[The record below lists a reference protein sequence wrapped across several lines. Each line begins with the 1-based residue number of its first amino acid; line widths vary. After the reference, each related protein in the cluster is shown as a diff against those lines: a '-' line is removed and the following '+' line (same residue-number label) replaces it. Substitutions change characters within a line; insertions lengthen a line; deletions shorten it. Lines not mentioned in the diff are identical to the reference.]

1 MTTAS
6 STQVPQ
12 HIGIIL
18 DGNRR
23 WAAAKNL
30 PKLEGHRAG
39 YETLKTVA
47 TYAFK
52 KGASF
57 ISAFVFSTENW
68 GRSQQEVDYLMK
80 LLLWVAKNE
89 VDSFNKQNI
98 RVRFLGE
105 EEKLSPNVLKAMR
118 NAEEKTKNNTAGTLL
133 LCLNY
138 GGKQEIASAATKFLR
153 ANPTADSITVED
165 ISNNIYEPSVPDID
179 LIIRTSGEQ
188 RLSNFMLWRAAYSEL
203 YFTEAHWPAF
213 TEAMFD
219 EAIEAYSI
227 RQRRFGT

>member
-52 KGASF
+52 RGASF

-105 EEKLSPNVLKAMR
+105 EEKLSPNVIKAMR
-118 NAEEKTKNNTAGTLL
+118 DAEEKTKNNTAGTLL

-153 ANPTADSITVED
+153 ANPKAETITVDD

>member
-1 MTTAS
+1 MSNTSPTTIP
-6 STQVPQ
+6 THV
-12 HIGIIL
+12 GIIL

-23 WAAAKNL
+23 WAAAQNL

-39 YETLKTVA
+39 YETLKKIA
-47 TYAFK
+47 TSAFK
-52 KGASF
+52 KGVSY
-57 ISAFVFSTENW
+57 ISAYVFSTENW
-68 GRSQQEVDYLMK
+68 GRSQQEIDYLMK

-89 VDSFNKQNI
+89 VDSFNKENI

-105 EEKLSPNVLKAMR
+105 EDKLSPAVIKAMR
-118 NAEEKTKNNTAGTLL
+118 NAEEKTKDNTAGTLL

-138 GGKQEIASAATKFLR
+138 GGKQEIASAVTKFLR
-153 ANPTADSITVED
+153 DNPNTKQVTEED
-165 ISNNIYEPSVPDID
+165 ISRYVYEPSVPDVD

-203 YFTEAHWPAF
+203 YFTESHWPAF
-213 TEAMFD
+213 TEGMLD
-219 EAIEAYSI
+219 EALSAFSI

>member
-105 EEKLSPNVLKAMR
+105 EEKLSPNVIKAMR
-118 NAEEKTKNNTAGTLL
+118 DAEEKTKNNTAGTLL

-153 ANPTADSITVED
+153 ANPTADTITVED

>member
-52 KGASF
+52 RGASF

-118 NAEEKTKNNTAGTLL
+118 DAEEKTKNNTAGTLL

-153 ANPTADSITVED
+153 ANPTADTITAT
-165 ISNNIYEPSVPDID
+165 P
-179 LIIRTSGEQ
+179 LINRG
-188 RLSNFMLWRAAYSEL
+188 
-203 YFTEAHWPAF
+203 P
-213 TEAMFD
+213 
-219 EAIEAYSI
+219 
-227 RQRRFGT
+227 G

>member
-1 MTTAS
+1 MATVS
-6 STQVPQ
+6 STQVPH

-105 EEKLSPNVLKAMR
+105 EEKLSPKVLKAMR
-118 NAEEKTKNNTAGTLL
+118 DAEEKTKNNTAGTLL

-153 ANPTADSITVED
+153 ANPTADSITVDD

-227 RQRRFGT
+227 RHRRFGA

>member
-52 KGASF
+52 RGASF

-118 NAEEKTKNNTAGTLL
+118 DAEEKTKNNTAGTLL

-153 ANPTADSITVED
+153 ANPTADTITVDD

-179 LIIRTSGEQ
+179 LLIRTSGEQ

>member
-47 TYAFK
+47 TYAFR

-105 EEKLSPNVLKAMR
+105 EEKLSPNVIKAMR
-118 NAEEKTKNNTAGTLL
+118 DAEEKTKNNTAGTLL

-153 ANPTADSITVED
+153 ANPTADTITVED

>member
-1 MTTAS
+1 MATVS
-6 STQVPQ
+6 STHVPH

-23 WAAAKNL
+23 WAADKNI

-89 VDSFNKQNI
+89 VESFNKQNI

-153 ANPTADSITVED
+153 ANPNADAITVED
-165 ISNNIYEPSVPDID
+165 ISNYIYEPSVPDID

-219 EAIEAYSI
+219 EALEAYNI

>member
-118 NAEEKTKNNTAGTLL
+118 DAEEKTKNNTAGTLL

-165 ISNNIYEPSVPDID
+165 ISSNIYEPSVPDID
-179 LIIRTSGEQ
+179 LLIRTSGEQ

>member
-52 KGASF
+52 RGASF

-118 NAEEKTKNNTAGTLL
+118 DAEEKTKNNTAGTLL

-153 ANPTADSITVED
+153 ANPTADTITVED

-179 LIIRTSGEQ
+179 LLIRTSGEQ

-203 YFTEAHWPAF
+203 YFTEAHWPA
-213 TEAMFD
+213 
-219 EAIEAYSI
+219 
-227 RQRRFGT
+227 

>member
-105 EEKLSPNVLKAMR
+105 EEKLSPNVIKAMR
-118 NAEEKTKNNTAGTLL
+118 DAEEKTKNNTAGTLL

-153 ANPTADSITVED
+153 ANPTADTITVED

-227 RQRRFGT
+227 RQRRFGA

>member
-105 EEKLSPNVLKAMR
+105 EEKLSPNVIKAMR
-118 NAEEKTKNNTAGTLL
+118 DAEEKTKNNTAGTLL

-153 ANPTADSITVED
+153 ANPTADTITVED

-179 LIIRTSGEQ
+179 LLIRTSGEQ

>member
-1 MTTAS
+1 MATVSYTH
-6 STQVPQ
+6 VPH

-23 WAAAKNL
+23 WAADKNI

-89 VDSFNKQNI
+89 VESFNKQNI

-153 ANPTADSITVED
+153 ANPNADAITVED
-165 ISNNIYEPSVPDID
+165 ISNYIYEPSVPDID

-219 EAIEAYSI
+219 EALEAYSI

>member
-1 MTTAS
+1 MATVS
-6 STQVPQ
+6 STHVPH

-23 WAAAKNL
+23 WAADKNI

-89 VDSFNKQNI
+89 VESFNKQNI

-153 ANPTADSITVED
+153 ANPNADAITVED
-165 ISNNIYEPSVPDID
+165 ISNYIYEPSVPDID

-219 EAIEAYSI
+219 EALEAYSI

>member
-52 KGASF
+52 RGASF

-118 NAEEKTKNNTAGTLL
+118 DAEEKTKNNTAGTLL

-153 ANPTADSITVED
+153 ANPTADTITVED

-179 LIIRTSGEQ
+179 LLIRTSGEQ

-227 RQRRFGT
+227 RQRRFGA

>member
-105 EEKLSPNVLKAMR
+105 EEKLSPNVIKAMR
-118 NAEEKTKNNTAGTLL
+118 DAEEKTKNNTAGTLL

-153 ANPTADSITVED
+153 ANPKAETITVDD

>member
-105 EEKLSPNVLKAMR
+105 EEKLSPNVIKAMR
-118 NAEEKTKNNTAGTLL
+118 DAEEKTKNNTAGTLL

-153 ANPTADSITVED
+153 ANPTAETITVDD

>member
-39 YETLKTVA
+39 YDTLKTVA

-118 NAEEKTKNNTAGTLL
+118 DAEEKTKNNTAGTLL

-138 GGKQEIASAATKFLR
+138 GGKQEIASAATRFLR
-153 ANPTADSITVED
+153 ANPTAETITVDD

-213 TEAMFD
+213 TESMFD
-219 EAIEAYSI
+219 EALEAYSI

>member
-1 MTTAS
+1 MATVS
-6 STQVPQ
+6 STHVPH

-23 WAAAKNL
+23 WAADKNI

-89 VDSFNKQNI
+89 VESFNKQNI

-138 GGKQEIASAATKFLR
+138 GGKQEIASAATRFLR
-153 ANPTADSITVED
+153 ANPTVDSITVDD

>member
-1 MTTAS
+1 MATVS
-6 STQVPQ
+6 STHVPH

-23 WAAAKNL
+23 WAADKNI

-153 ANPTADSITVED
+153 ANPNADAITVED
-165 ISNNIYEPSVPDID
+165 ISNYIYEPSVPDID

-219 EAIEAYSI
+219 EALEAYSI

>member
-6 STQVPQ
+6 STKVPQ

-118 NAEEKTKNNTAGTLL
+118 DAEEKTKNNTAGTLL

-153 ANPTADSITVED
+153 ANPTADTITVDD

-179 LIIRTSGEQ
+179 LLIRTSGEQ

>member
-39 YETLKTVA
+39 YETLKTVV

-153 ANPTADSITVED
+153 ANPTADTITVED

-219 EAIEAYSI
+219 EALEAYSI

>member
-23 WAAAKNL
+23 WAADKNI

-153 ANPTADSITVED
+153 ANPNADAITVED
-165 ISNNIYEPSVPDID
+165 ISNYIYEPSVPDID

-219 EAIEAYSI
+219 EALEAYSI

>member
-52 KGASF
+52 RGASF

-118 NAEEKTKNNTAGTLL
+118 DAEEKTKNNTAGTLL

-138 GGKQEIASAATKFLR
+138 GGKQEIATAATKFLR
-153 ANPTADSITVED
+153 ANPTADTITVED

-179 LIIRTSGEQ
+179 LLIRTSGEQ

-227 RQRRFGT
+227 RQRRFGA

>member
-23 WAAAKNL
+23 WAADKNI

-89 VDSFNKQNI
+89 VDSYNKQNI

-219 EAIEAYSI
+219 EALEAYSI
-227 RQRRFGT
+227 RHRRFGT

>member
-118 NAEEKTKNNTAGTLL
+118 DAEEKTKNNTAGTLL

-153 ANPTADSITVED
+153 ANPTADTITVED

>member
-30 PKLEGHRAG
+30 PKLEGHSAG

-52 KGASF
+52 RGASF

-118 NAEEKTKNNTAGTLL
+118 DAEEKTKNNTAGTLL

-153 ANPTADSITVED
+153 ANPTADTITVED

-179 LIIRTSGEQ
+179 LLIRTSGEQ

-227 RQRRFGT
+227 RQRRFGA

>member
-1 MTTAS
+1 MATVS
-6 STQVPQ
+6 STHVPH

-23 WAAAKNL
+23 WAADKNI

-52 KGASF
+52 RGASF

-89 VDSFNKQNI
+89 VESFNKQNI

-153 ANPTADSITVED
+153 ANPNADAITVED
-165 ISNNIYEPSVPDID
+165 ISNYIYEPSVPDID

-219 EAIEAYSI
+219 EALEAYSI

>member
-52 KGASF
+52 RGASF

-105 EEKLSPNVLKAMR
+105 EEKLSPNVIKAMR
-118 NAEEKTKNNTAGTLL
+118 DAEEKTKNNTAGTLL

-153 ANPTADSITVED
+153 ANPTADTITVED

-179 LIIRTSGEQ
+179 LLIRTSGEQ

-227 RQRRFGT
+227 RQRRFGA

>member
-1 MTTAS
+1 MATVS
-6 STQVPQ
+6 STQVPH

-89 VDSFNKQNI
+89 VESFNKQNI

-118 NAEEKTKNNTAGTLL
+118 DAEEKTKNNTAGTLL

-153 ANPTADSITVED
+153 ANPTADSITVDD

-227 RQRRFGT
+227 RHRRFGA

>member
-1 MTTAS
+1 MATAS
-6 STQVPQ
+6 STHVPH

-23 WAAAKNL
+23 WAADKNI

-89 VDSFNKQNI
+89 VESFNKQNI

-105 EEKLSPNVLKAMR
+105 EEKLSPNVIKAMR

-153 ANPTADSITVED
+153 ANPNADAITVED
-165 ISNNIYEPSVPDID
+165 ISNYIYEPSVPDID

-213 TEAMFD
+213 TETMFD
-219 EAIEAYSI
+219 EALEAYSI

>member
-1 MTTAS
+1 MATVS
-6 STQVPQ
+6 STHVPH

-23 WAAAKNL
+23 WAADKNI

-89 VDSFNKQNI
+89 VDSYNKQNI

-153 ANPTADSITVED
+153 ANPNADAITVED
-165 ISNNIYEPSVPDID
+165 ISNYIYEPSVPDID

-219 EAIEAYSI
+219 EALEAYSI